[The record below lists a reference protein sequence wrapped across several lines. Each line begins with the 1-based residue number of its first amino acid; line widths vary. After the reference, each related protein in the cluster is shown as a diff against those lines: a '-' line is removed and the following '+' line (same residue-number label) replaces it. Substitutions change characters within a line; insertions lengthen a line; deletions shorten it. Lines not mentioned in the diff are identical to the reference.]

1 MDQAVDGRTRGK
13 ITDQEEFRARF
24 EEFLTDELGFADTTK
39 VSISSGELTIDVGGC
54 AICHG
59 NEMLRQAG
67 EPAMCPILA
76 TGLTAISRVL
86 GKNATLPGAD
96 EEGKPVGFFF
106 EGEGCFFPKPF
117 CAQRARGASICEPY
131 GPSRARGASICE
143 PYRASIRR
151 PRSPIKRS

>member
-1 MDQAVDGRTRGK
+1 MVNQGQFIKKYHQAVVMANKNQLEKVKPKIASEWIKEWIGELGGK

-67 EPAMCPILA
+67 EPTLCPILS
-76 TGLTAISRVL
+76 TGLMAISRVL
-86 GKNATLPGAD
+86 GKNATLVGAD
-96 EEGKPVGFFF
+96 KEGKPVGFCTIKY
-106 EGEGCFFPKPF
+106 ELAEK
-117 CAQRARGASICEPY
+117 GA
-131 GPSRARGASICE
+131 
-143 PYRASIRR
+143 
-151 PRSPIKRS
+151 